1 MEKNSGT
8 WFYYDQQ
15 SRNQNSLGSPIHTGL
30 LSSVPT
36 YLNQHSEYSTFETS
50 PLFPDSGMQQFKAS
64 EPNVSRN
71 WLHFLPFNQTFAPVS
86 NPVFTERFPTAPLEN
101 FGMKGSPDTAT
112 RTAQKK
118 FLVFDQS
125 GGKTTLIYSSGV
137 ETPVQCT
144 TLSKP
149 KPPAPYV
156 LNKEEARNTIAPL
169 GPLMNDEYN
178 ENNYKHD
185 KKSEMHEDT
194 EELNALLFSEG
205 DSESSDDDEE
215 TSTGRSPPSTMTH
228 CRLPVLAEDRDVLRS
243 AEPNKRQKLLH
254 GGYDV
259 PPYVHTARS
268 LKTYTSSE
276 LEDDADSSWGNA
288 NSQDSKELGTISGKK
303 RSRKDEVLETVN
315 ILQRIVPGGKGKD
328 AIVIIDEAIHYL
340 RSLKAKAKVLGLD
353 TL

>member
-1 MEKNSGT
+1 MNR
-8 WFYYDQQ
+8 Y
-15 SRNQNSLGSPIHTGL
+15 
-30 LSSVPT
+30 
-36 YLNQHSEYSTFETS
+36 SEYSTFGTS
-50 PLFPDSGMQQFKAS
+50 PLFPGSGMQQSKAS
-64 EPNVSRN
+64 ELNVSRN
-71 WLHFLPFNQTFAPVS
+71 WLHYLPFQQTFAPVP
-86 NPVFTERFPTAPLEN
+86 NPVSTERLPTAPLES
-101 FGMKGSPDTAT
+101 FRVKGSPDAAT

-144 TLSKP
+144 TLSRP

-156 LNKEEARNTIAPL
+156 LNEEEMRSTRARL
-169 GPLMNDEYN
+169 VPLMNDEYN

-194 EELNALLFSEG
+194 EELNALLFSDS
-205 DSESSDDDEE
+205 DSESSEDDEE

-228 CRLPVLAEDRDVLRS
+228 CRAPVSVKDGDVLRS
-243 AEPNKRQKLLH
+243 AEPTKRQKLLH
-254 GGYDV
+254 AGYDV
-259 PPYVHTARS
+259 PPLMHTAGS

-276 LEDDADSSWGNA
+276 LEDDAESSCGYA
-288 NSQDSKELGTISGKK
+288 NGQDSEELGTVSGKK
-303 RSRKDEVLETVN
+303 RSRENNVLETVN

-328 AIVIIDEAIHYL
+328 AVVIIDKAIHYL